1 MPDPSYPVLDEKDA
15 KGLGKVE
22 NVAVNDASYV
32 RAHLSGRLVEHGL
45 KAAGQMRLVRE
56 TGLKRNVDEGH
67 FLADRIGAGAANLS
81 QARKAFRRQPDR
93 RFETAPRLSRT
104 QGGLSGEA
112 GDGGGAVSERVAKNA
127 SSGLQSPASAKA
139 AASANGRS
147 KEGANSVNGRNR
159 PTRVGMPL
167 PNKETPAPGCRRA
180 PTRRCALCTTVLCAF
195 SAGPV
200 TPEKSDPEA
209 SDETH
214 TETSPSGGIT

>member
-1 MPDPSYPVLDEKDA
+1 MPIHLTPFYAGVASMKSPLPATYPGHMADA
-15 KGLGKVE
+15 RVPLPESCE
-22 NVAVNDASYV
+22 N
-32 RAHLSGRLVEHGL
+32 RLRWTGIRTWHLEPCAA
-45 KAAGQMRLVRE
+45 KA
-56 TGLKRNVDEGH
+56 
-67 FLADRIGAGAANLS
+67 
-81 QARKAFRRQPDR
+81 PR
-93 RFETAPRLSRT
+93 RFFFQPFLQAAARFAFMAPSKPSTPRKTDTPDLFAGTAK
-104 QGGLSGEA
+104 A
-112 GDGGGAVSERVAKNA
+112 
-127 SSGLQSPASAKA
+127 ASAKA